1 MKNILALFISTALI
15 FTFSI
20 LAIVPETSPAA
31 LCAEDM
37 RLEAQK
43 LQILKGESGLK
54 HDGVW
59 GDGGRA
65 YGIAQFHLPTFQRLK
80 KLAGRPELNWKKKG
94 DQLWLFDWAIR
105 NGHAHNW
112 TVARWIA
119 AEEKPAFK
127 IEKKHVFK
135 KGSARC
141 PTNKAVHTIPAPEIS
156 TPAPEMTQSITPAP
170 PSGPTFEMPLVVH
183 HADVPVVV
191 NI

>member
-1 MKNILALFISTALI
+1 MIICSLAMFI
-15 FTFSI
+15 FSI
-20 LAIVPETSPAA
+20 LSVVPETSPAVIPA
-31 LCAEDM
+31 DEM

-65 YGIAQFHLPTFQRLK
+65 YGIAQFHQATFNTLK
-80 KLAGRPELNWKKKG
+80 KLAGRPELKWKSEK

-112 TVARWIA
+112 TVARWLA
-119 AEEKPAFK
+119 AEEEPAYQ
-127 IEKKHVFK
+127 IAKKHIIK

-141 PTNKAVHTIPAPEIS
+141 PTRKLVKKS
-156 TPAPEMTQSITPAP
+156 AP
-170 PSGPTFEMPLVVH
+170 PSPPPIDPVPAVSIPSGPVRRKEAARKMKRQRRKRKQG
-183 HADVPVVV
+183 A
-191 NI
+191 